1 MWFRIEVDHNLFAGF
16 VIYDKKAEK
25 DARYEG
31 NQVDEVERKSY
42 GKNAVSLFEMDCCSI
57 YCNSEIAEQI
67 RMSSGELFDAVFVG
81 LFGGGFTG

>member
-1 MWFRIEVDHNLFAGF
+1 MVKNAHFNNSDLQMWFRIEVDHNLFAGF

-67 RMSSGELFDAVFVG
+67 RTGNFFVR
-81 LFGGGFTG
+81 